1 MPDIVT
7 DIELPPLSLENL
19 QHINWLTTIMLHTNT
34 TTLRNKLISSF
45 RTLMSF
51 NLSHSLRHT
60 CTLSPVTGGG
70 RHWEWQQ
77 MRFPDV
83 SLVGTWLPTADLPH
97 SSSSPWLP
105 PRTLRP
111 QQIRFFFICLSLCIH
126 ELSHSSLS
134 LTVFSPSVDFSV
146 GLCHFDSVRGPCEAH
161 WASARYEKNNAKNN
175 LNKSLLSEFSWNKI
189 QLIIWSCFIS
199 SCRKNMLAFYI
210 SANHRHVCLYHWY
223 SFLISYKTCQITL
236 TSNVRELTSMSWWR
250 GCGGVTLSNS
260 TPASVNSPDI
270 FNQTS
275 SSCLYRQNQVSP
287 NMPKPIGVCA

>member
-1 MPDIVT
+1 MHTLSSDGGGEALRVT
-7 DIELPPLSLENL
+7 ADEIPRRLSRGNMAANSWSAPFFILSVTAASHTSPTTNPLLLHLSLFV
-19 QHINWLTTIMLHTNT
+19 HPWI
-34 TTLRNKLISSF
+34 ISLFS
-45 RTLMSF
+45 
-51 NLSHSLRHT
+51 
-60 CTLSPVTGGG
+60 
-70 RHWEWQQ
+70 
-77 MRFPDV
+77 
-83 SLVGTWLPTADLPH
+83 LPH
-97 SSSSPWLP
+97 CLLS
-105 PRTLRP
+105 
-111 QQIRFFFICLSLCIH
+111 ICRLFRR
-126 ELSHSSLS
+126 SLS
-134 LTVFSPSVDFSV
+134 LWFSPWS
-146 GLCHFDSVRGPCEAH
+146 CEAH

-210 SANHRHVCLYHWY
+210 SANQRHVCLHHWY

-236 TSNVRELTSMSWWR
+236 TLNVRELTSMSWWR